1 MQKVDRQEIID
12 YRLENPE
19 TTLQGIADNF
29 KITRERVRQ
38 ILFKAGVPTKGTKF
52 LDKNAYICPKC
63 GEHKAYYSRL
73 CRKCSYAER
82 RILIPCDA
90 CGKLISRVRGDVE
103 QDIKRNP
110 DVSFYCS
117 RECQGSPRIKRPA
130 KAAGSRSD
138 KIILASRLSFL
149 SEIMRKTYI
158 KKCDKTEHPTQ
169 QLAKICGVSIR
180 TIQRD
185 LNDLAQYQLE
195 ILKLNIKYKNAGGI
209 T

>member
-12 YRLENPE
+12 YRLGNPE
-19 TTLQGIADNF
+19 TTLQGIANEF
-29 KITRERVRQ
+29 GITRERVRQ
-38 ILFKAGVPTKGTKF
+38 ILFKAGVPTKRRQF
-52 LDKNAYICPKC
+52 LWKNEYFCPKC
-63 GEHKAYYSRL
+63 GEYKTFYARL

-82 RILIPCDA
+82 RILIPCET
-90 CGKLISRVRGDVE
+90 CGKLISKVRGDIE
-103 QDIKRNP
+103 QAIKRNP
-110 DVSFYCS
+110 DARFFCS
-117 RECQGSPRIKRPA
+117 RECMGAPNKKRPA

-149 SEIMRKTYI
+149 SEIMRKTYV
-158 KKCDKTEHPTQ
+158 KKWDKTEHPTQ

-195 ILKLNIKYKNAGGI
+195 ILKLNIKYKNAEEM